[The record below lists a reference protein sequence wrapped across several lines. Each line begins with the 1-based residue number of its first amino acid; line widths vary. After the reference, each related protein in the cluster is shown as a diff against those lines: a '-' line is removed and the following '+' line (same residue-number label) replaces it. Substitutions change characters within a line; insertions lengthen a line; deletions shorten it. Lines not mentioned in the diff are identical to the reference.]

1 LFADVQEY
9 AVSKYDWQSHRSK
22 RIGMRVKMSNFSRST
37 VAMTMVLAPLLNSP
51 AARAGEK
58 WDLPT
63 GYPAAN
69 FHTLNIQDFSNCVA
83 KGTDDGITIAVHP
96 NGVLFKAADIKRAVQ
111 TGQAVLGE
119 RLLSAHEKENAMF
132 GTDSIPFLAN
142 TYDDSVKLFASARP
156 GLEKVLEGQG
166 LKLLYS
172 VPWPPQGLYFKQEV
186 KSVADMKG
194 ITIRSYNKAT
204 QRISELTGMVPVQ
217 IEAAE
222 TSQALAAGVI
232 NALITSAVTGVDTKA
247 WEQTKYFYKVE
258 AWMPRNHV
266 IINKAKYDGLD
277 DKTKKVL
284 ANCSATAEAAGLD
297 KSKAANEAALK
308 TLAGNGVQ
316 VVIPPDALKVELAA
330 IGKTMTDEWL
340 SNAGDAGKAVLD
352 GFNK

>member
-1 LFADVQEY
+1 
-9 AVSKYDWQSHRSK
+9 
-22 RIGMRVKMSNFSRST
+22 MRVKMSKYSIST
-37 VAMTMVLAPLLNSP
+37 IAMTMAIAPVLNST
-51 AARAGEK
+51 AALAGEK

-69 FHTLNIQDFSNCVA
+69 FHTLNIQDFANCVA
-83 KGTDDGITIAVHP
+83 KGTADAINIAVHP

-119 RLLSAHEKENAMF
+119 RLLSAHEKENAIF

-142 TYDDSVKLFASARP
+142 TYADSVKLYAAARP
-156 GLEKVLEGQG
+156 ELDKMLEGQG

-204 QRISELTGMVPVQ
+204 QRIAELTGMVPVQ

-266 IINKAKYDGLD
+266 IINKAKYDGLEV
-277 DKTKKVL
+277 KTKGVL
-284 ANCSATAEAAGLD
+284 KDCSSVAEAAGLE
-297 KSKAANEAALK
+297 KSTAANEAALK
-308 TLAGNGVQ
+308 TLAENGVQ
-316 VVIPPDALKVELAA
+316 IVVPSDALKAELSA
-330 IGKTMTDEWL
+330 IGKTMTEEWL
-340 SNAGDAGKAVLD
+340 ANAGDAGKAVLG
-352 GFNK
+352 GFKK

>member
-1 LFADVQEY
+1 
-9 AVSKYDWQSHRSK
+9 
-22 RIGMRVKMSNFSRST
+22 MRVKMSKFSSST
-37 VAMTMVLAPLLNSP
+37 IAMTMLIAPVLNASTAV
-51 AARAGEK
+51 AAEK

-69 FHTLNIQDFSNCVA
+69 FHTLNIQDFASCVA
-83 KGTDDGITIAVHP
+83 KGTADGITIAVHP

-111 TGQAVLGE
+111 TGQAFIGE

-156 GLEKVLEGQG
+156 ELDKVLEGQG

-172 VPWPPQGLYFKQEV
+172 VPWPPQGLYFKQQV
-186 KSVADMKG
+186 NSVADMKG
-194 ITIRSYNKAT
+194 IAIRSYNKAT
-204 QRISELTGMVPVQ
+204 QRIAELTGMVPVQ

-277 DKTKKVL
+277 DQAKTVL
-284 ANCSATAEAAGLD
+284 KDCSAVAEAAGLD
-297 KSKAANEAALK
+297 KSKAANDTALK
-308 TLAGNGVQ
+308 TLADNGIQ
-316 VVIPPDALKVELAA
+316 VVVPSDALKAELAVV
-330 IGKTMTDEWL
+330 GKTMTEEWL
-340 SNAGDAGKAVLD
+340 VNAGETGKTVLD
-352 GFNK
+352 GFKK